1 MITLFRIFIEF
12 WSKSEEEQRYLCSP
26 SGFNSFHFLFLLT
39 VSWLAKH
46 GGACFIKS

>member
-26 SGFNSFHFLFLLT
+26 SGFNLFYLLFLLT
-39 VSWLAKH
+39 MRWLTKS